1 MPHVRAPLKELAV
14 NGPVPRWKADA
25 GEFIGIQREGVN
37 SRKAWPEQMQWESN
51 LESSVVISSAGR
63 MCFELAFADL

>member
-37 SRKAWPEQMQWESN
+37 SRKA
-51 LESSVVISSAGR
+51 
-63 MCFELAFADL
+63 